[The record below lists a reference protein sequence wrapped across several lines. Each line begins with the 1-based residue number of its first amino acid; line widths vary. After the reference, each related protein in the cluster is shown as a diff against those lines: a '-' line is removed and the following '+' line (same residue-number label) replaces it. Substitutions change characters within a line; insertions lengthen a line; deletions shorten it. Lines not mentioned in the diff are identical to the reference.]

1 MYYSFRNFFLSLTFW
16 IDVPKITLFSLLHF
30 HLTPQNLLLQGFL
43 LWCLHS
49 TFVLGKPG
57 VAYSY

>member
-1 MYYSFRNFFLSLTFW
+1 MIN
-16 IDVPKITLFSLLHF
+16 PKSNLCSLLTSF
-30 HLTPQNLLLQGFL
+30 HSPSSVFSSRGFL